1 MTLAKKWEVSILS
14 LSQDNTSL
22 TLLLHRASRGDREAV
37 NDLITAIYPEL
48 RRIAASRLRGEQPNH
63 TLQPTEL
70 VNEVYLRLFGN
81 ANIEWQNRA
90 HFFAI
95 AAKHMRFILVE
106 HARGKGHGGK
116 PHFTVTLDGES
127 GPDALGLAVQTD
139 EDFIALDEAMRK
151 FETIDAR
158 AALGVELRFF
168 GGLTQNEIAE
178 VQKIDVATVK
188 RDWTFAK
195 SWLYSRLRSGAQE

>member
-1 MTLAKKWEVSILS
+1 MSIS
-14 LSQDNTSL
+14 ENKTNL
-22 TLLLHRASRGDREAV
+22 TLLLQQASRGDREAV
-37 NDLITAIYPEL
+37 NDLIAVVYPEL
-48 RRIAASRLRGEQPNH
+48 RRIAASRLRGERPNH

-70 VNEVYLRLFGN
+70 VNEVYLRLFGD

-106 HARGKGHGGK
+106 HARRKGHAGE

-127 GPDALGLAVQTD
+127 GPDAMGLAVQTE
-139 EDFIALDEAMRK
+139 EDFIALDEAMRT

-168 GGLTQNEIAE
+168 GGLTQHEIAE
-178 VQKIDVATVK
+178 IQKIDVATVK

-195 SWLYSRLRSGAQE
+195 SWLYSRLRSVTAE